1 MKNHT
6 TENLNLDT
14 NVEFTWSLYTQSE
27 EYQVDKEYIL
37 RMIDNN
43 PSYFKTLSDEW
54 RADINIAS
62 FAIEKT
68 PSLLSWSSEKIR
80 GNKDIVLKA
89 VQHDGFSL
97 IFATIDLQN
106 DKELLLLLKN
116 RKKDV
121 LKVGFQIYVDWFD
134 ERMKVLEIYE
144 DEEWMQNHIPPSP
157 HTSNH
162 IKF

>member
-14 NVEFTWSLYTQSE
+14 DVEFTWSQYTQSE

-68 PSLLSWSSEKIR
+68 PY
-80 GNKDIVLKA
+80 
-89 VQHDGFSL
+89 
-97 IFATIDLQN
+97 
-106 DKELLLLLKN
+106 LLK
-116 RKKDV
+116 
-121 LKVGFQIYVDWFD
+121 Q
-134 ERMKVLEIYE
+134 LEA
-144 DEEWMQNHIPPSP
+144 
-157 HTSNH
+157 
-162 IKF
+162 IKILYLRPFNKMVFL